1 MLGDWLEAIYKT
13 SKATY
18 TVGQLEK
25 GKEGTIHV
33 QYFMVFPQN
42 AKKRITQLKKF
53 CKHTSWKP
61 IGIDNGVG
69 DYCQKD
75 ETRIEGP
82 FEYGEKPLHQNVK
95 VECK

>member
-1 MLGDWLEAIYKT
+1 M
-13 SKATY
+13 
-18 TVGQLEK
+18 
-25 GKEGTIHV
+25 
-33 QYFMVFPQN
+33 
-42 AKKRITQLKKF
+42 KKF
-53 CKHTSWKP
+53 CRYTSWKP

-95 VECK
+95 GECK

>member
-1 MLGDWLEAIYKT
+1 M
-13 SKATY
+13 
-18 TVGQLEK
+18 
-25 GKEGTIHV
+25 
-33 QYFMVFPQN
+33 
-42 AKKRITQLKKF
+42 KKF
-53 CKHTSWKP
+53 CRYTSWKP

-95 VECK
+95 GECKAARKEKYEKLMSKDLDTLCQEGEIDIA